1 MSQQIVLGK
10 ITLVA
15 GEDLSDK
22 MYYLVKLDSDG
33 NAVLCGSNEVA
44 IGILDGKPKAGERS
58 AVNIL
63 GTSQVVAGGEISV
76 GSKVISDA
84 NGKAVALPTDA
95 GTYNVIGIALQSA
108 DSDGEII
115 EILIRPETVVI
126 SS

>member
-15 GEDLSDK
+15 GEDLSNK
-22 MYYLVKLDSDG
+22 MYCLVKLDSDG
-33 NAVLCGSNEVA
+33 NAVLCGNNEVA

-63 GTSQVVAGGEISV
+63 GTSQVVAGGSIPI
-76 GSKVISDA
+76 GSRVIS
-84 NGKAVALPTDA
+84 NTEGKAIALPTDA

-108 DSDGEII
+108 GSDGEII

-126 SS
+126 S

>member
-15 GEDLSDK
+15 GEDLSNK
-22 MYYLVKLDSDG
+22 MYYLVKLNSNG
-33 NAVLCGSNEVA
+33 NAVLCGANEVA

-58 AVNIL
+58 AINIL
-63 GTSQVVAGGEISV
+63 GTSQVVAGGEIPV
-76 GSKVISDA
+76 GSKVISNA
-84 NGKAVALPTDA
+84 EGKAVRLPTNA

-108 DSDGEII
+108 GSDGEII

-126 SS
+126 S

>member
-15 GEDLSDK
+15 GEDLSNK
-22 MYYLVKLDSDG
+22 MYYLVKLDSNG

-63 GTSQVVAGGEISV
+63 GTSQVVAGGTIPV
-76 GSKVISDA
+76 GSKVIS
-84 NGKAVALPTDA
+84 NVEGKAVALPTNA

-108 DSDGEII
+108 GSDGEII

-126 SS
+126 S

>member
-15 GEDLSDK
+15 GEDLSNK
-22 MYYLVKLDSDG
+22 MYYLVKLNSNG
-33 NAVLCGSNEVA
+33 NAVLCGNNEIA
-44 IGILDGKPKAGERS
+44 IGILDGKPKTGERS

-63 GTSQVVAGGEISV
+63 GTSQVVAGGAIPV

-84 NGKAVALPTDA
+84 NGKAITLSSNA

-108 DSDGEII
+108 GSDGEII

-126 SS
+126 S

>member
-15 GEDLSDK
+15 GADLSNK
-22 MYYLVKLDSDG
+22 MYCLVKLDSDG
-33 NAVLCGSNEVA
+33 NAVLCGNNEVA

-63 GTSQVVAGGEISV
+63 GTSQVVAGGSIPI
-76 GSKVISDA
+76 GSRVIS
-84 NGKAVALPTDA
+84 NTEGKAIALPTDA

-108 DSDGEII
+108 GSDGEII

-126 SS
+126 S

>member
-15 GEDLSDK
+15 GEDLSNK
-22 MYYLVKLDSDG
+22 MYYLVKLDNNG
-33 NAVLCGSNEVA
+33 NAVLCGNNEVA
-44 IGILDGKPKAGERS
+44 IGILDGKPKTGERS

-63 GTSQVVAGGEISV
+63 GTSQVVAGGSIPV
-76 GSKVISDA
+76 GSKVISNA
-84 NGKAVALPTDA
+84 EGKAVVLPTNA

-108 DSDGEII
+108 GSDGEII

-126 SS
+126 S

>member
-15 GEDLSDK
+15 GEDLSNK
-22 MYYLVKLDSDG
+22 MYYLVKLDNNG
-33 NAVLCGSNEVA
+33 NAVLCGSNGVA
-44 IGILDGKPKAGERS
+44 IGILDGKPKAGERT

-63 GTSQVVAGGEISV
+63 GTSQVVAGGAISV

-84 NGKAVALPTDA
+84 NGKAVALPSTP

-108 DSDGEII
+108 GSDGEII

-126 SS
+126 S